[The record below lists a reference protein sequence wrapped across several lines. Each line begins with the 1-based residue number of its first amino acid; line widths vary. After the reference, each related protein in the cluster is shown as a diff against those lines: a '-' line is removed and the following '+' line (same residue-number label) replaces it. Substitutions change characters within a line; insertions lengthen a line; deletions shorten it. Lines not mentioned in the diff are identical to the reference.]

1 MGLFSFLKKA
11 GANVLTNKAAK
22 AVRTPEIIAMEEE
35 VLRKQKLIL
44 LNGVVSGM
52 KSKIKNFEI
61 DLNGDRVTV
70 YGQAPSTAVKEKV
83 ILALG
88 NVGGISSVD
97 DRISVVK
104 PAPESIFYE
113 VKKGD
118 TLGKIAAKYYGDA
131 KKYNKIFK
139 ANQPMLKDP
148 NKIYPGQKLR
158 IPK

>member
-11 GANVLTNKAAK
+11 GANVLSNKAAK
-22 AVRTPEIIAMEEE
+22 AVRTPEIIALENE

-44 LNGVVSGM
+44 LDGVVSGM

-61 DLNGDRVTV
+61 DLNDDRVTV
-70 YGQAPSTAVKEKV
+70 YGQAPSMAVKEKV

-88 NVGGISSVD
+88 NVGGIAAVD

-104 PAPESIFYE
+104 PAPESIFHE

-131 KKYNKIFK
+131 KKYNKIFN
-139 ANQPMLKDP
+139 ANKPMLKDP

-158 IPK
+158 IPQ

>member
-11 GANVLTNKAAK
+11 GANVLTKKAAK
-22 AVRTPEIIAMEEE
+22 SVRTPEIIAMEEE
-35 VLRKQKLIL
+35 ILRKQKLML

-70 YGQAPSTAVKEKV
+70 YGQAPTVAVKEKV

-88 NVGGISSVD
+88 NVGGIGSVD

-104 PAPESIFYE
+104 KEPESIFYE

-118 TLGKIAAKYYGDA
+118 TLGKIAKKYYGDA
-131 KKYNKIFK
+131 KKFNKIFT
-139 ANQPMLKDP
+139 ANKPMLKDP